1 MFDYDIFYFEFLIN
15 IGCMRFIN
23 LFVLKCLML
32 FQLISLNAQTNK
44 ILFSQDLK
52 VKSDS
57 TIHYGKLLL
66 YDDFSSEWIVSTKSN
81 EISKKDSLR
90 DNLRKISLKSDVF
103 TKYWSNT
110 RLFPYPK
117 QDLHN
122 MIDSV
127 EINLS
132 KNSGFHLPPN
142 DHIFSP
148 FGWRRNRQ
156 HKGIDLDLNIGDT
169 LRSAFSGKVRFADFN
184 NGGYGNL
191 VIVRHFNGLETY
203 YAHLDKIII
212 QPNDIVLAGDVIGLG
227 GETGNALG
235 PHLHFEVRYKDVAFD
250 SQNIIDY
257 DKGLL
262 KSSTINNNS
271 LIYYLTKSDFSWV
284 AVNNKKAAANNKKK
298 YHKLKSGDYI
308 GKLAVK
314 YNTTVKKILKL
325 NPKLKNL
332 NSLQIGQ
339 VIRVR

>member
-1 MFDYDIFYFEFLIN
+1 
-15 IGCMRFIN
+15 MRFIN
-23 LFVLKCLML
+23 LFFLTALILLKVT
-32 FQLISLNAQTNK
+32 SLNAQTNK
-44 ILFSQDLK
+44 ILFSQDLRF
-52 VKSDS
+52 KSDS
-57 TIHYGKLLL
+57 TTHYGKLLL
-66 YDDFSSEWIVSTKSN
+66 YDDFSSEWIVSSRSN

-90 DNLRKISLKSDVF
+90 DVLRKISSKLDIF
-103 TKYWSNT
+103 TKFWSNT
-110 RLFPYPK
+110 NLFPYPK
-117 QDLHN
+117 QVLHK
-122 MIDSV
+122 MTDSI
-127 EINLS
+127 EINLT

-191 VIVRHFNGLETY
+191 VIIRHFNGLETY
-203 YAHLDKIII
+203 YAHLDKLII
-212 QPNDIVLAGDVIGLG
+212 QPNDIVLAGDIIGLG
-227 GETGNALG
+227 GETGRALG
-235 PHLHFEVRYKDVAFD
+235 PHLHFEVRYKDVAFN

-262 KSSTINNNS
+262 KPSANYNNNS
-271 LIYYLTKSDFSWV
+271 IYYLTKSDFSWV
-284 AVNNKKAAANNKKK
+284 DVNNKRAAANNKKK
-298 YHKLKSGDYI
+298 YYKLKSGDYI
-308 GKLAVK
+308 GKVAVK

>member
-1 MFDYDIFYFEFLIN
+1 MK
-15 IGCMRFIN
+15 CMRSIN
-23 LFVLKCLML
+23 LFFLKS
-32 FQLISLNAQTNK
+32 LILLQVVFLNAQTNK
-44 ILFSQDLK
+44 VLFSQDLEF
-52 VKSDS
+52 KSDS
-57 TIHYGKLLL
+57 TTHYGTLLL
-66 YDDFSSEWIVSTKSN
+66 YDDFSSEWIVSSKSN
-81 EISKKDSLR
+81 EMSKKDSLR
-90 DNLRKISLKSDVF
+90 DALRKISIKSDIF
-103 TKYWSNT
+103 TKHWSNT

-127 EINLS
+127 EINLT

-203 YAHLDKIII
+203 YAHQDKLLV

-227 GETGNALG
+227 GETGRALG

-257 DKGLL
+257 EKGVL
-262 KSSTINNNS
+262 KSSTNYNS
-271 LIYYLTKSDFSWV
+271 NSIYYLTKSDFSWV
-284 AVNNKKAAANNKKK
+284 DVNNKRAAANNKKK
-298 YHKLKSGDYI
+298 YYKLKSGDYI
-308 GKLAVK
+308 GKLAVQYK
-314 YNTTVKKILKL
+314 TTVKKILKL